1 MNIDSEASPG
11 GVQPM
16 PAVVAEAAAGRPGV
30 VVPRPGR
37 AQTIRL
43 GGRVDVRS
51 VGELRF
57 RLYSAIDSGS
67 GTLRVDVAGLELA
80 DDAGLGVLLGGARR
94 ARRQGRSMV
103 LVAVPAALG
112 SLLDAHRLGQVLRR
126 EEAPEL
132 LHVGHA

>member
-1 MNIDSEASPG
+1 
-11 GVQPM
+11 M
-16 PAVVAEAAAGRPGV
+16 PAVVADAAAGRAGV
-30 VVPRPGR
+30 VVPRPR
-37 AQTIRL
+37 QVQTIRL

-94 ARRQGRSMV
+94 ARRLGRSMV
-103 LVAVPAALG
+103 LVAVPEALG

-126 EEAPEL
+126 EESPEL